1 MVRRRAAA
9 CAGALV
15 ALVLVIAAFGSAQ
28 DVGALHRT
36 LSDSRDFRARVQ
48 TAFALGRVGNRS
60 SISPL
65 SRALR
70 DSHPAVRAAAAVAL
84 GRIGDASALPALQRA
99 QSDSAPTVR
108 AQAGVAILE
117 IQRRGSSRPS
127 AASTGPT
134 PGGIGPVF
142 RIEPAASPIEWRR
155 VQYLVVL
162 GDFASGQP
170 GGASPELAREF
181 RGEVERQL
189 GIIRGVAV
197 TSQATGD
204 IERQVRRHR
213 VRSYRVDGSL
223 RRVDR
228 SAAAR
233 ELRVRCEVSLL
244 LATEPDRN
252 LRGVMNGAATSSEP
266 MRAPRHTQLARLERI
281 ALQGAVRGALARA
294 PTVLAASDR

>member
-1 MVRRRAAA
+1 M
-9 CAGALV
+9 
-15 ALVLVIAAFGSAQ
+15 
-28 DVGALHRT
+28 
-36 LSDSRDFRARVQ
+36 Q
-48 TAFALGRVGNRS
+48 TAFALGRIGSHASTV
-60 SISPL
+60 PL
-65 SRALR
+65 TRALR
-70 DSHPAVRAAAAVAL
+70 DAHPAVRAAAAVAL
-84 GRIGDASALPALQRA
+84 GRIGDPAAVPALQRA
-99 QSDSAPTVR
+99 QRDSAPTVR
-108 AQAGVAILE
+108 SQAQVALQEIERRATSRASASAG
-117 IQRRGSSRPS
+117 P
-127 AASTGPT
+127 TGP
-134 PGGIGPVF
+134 GGLGPIV
-142 RIEPAASPIEWRR
+142 RIEPAASSIEWRR

-162 GDFASGQP
+162 GDFAPGQ
-170 GGASPELAREF
+170 GGTGTPELAREL

-197 TSQATGD
+197 APHATSD

-228 SAAAR
+228 SSAAR
-233 ELRVRCEVSLL
+233 ELRVRCEVSLM

-266 MRAPRHTQLARLERI
+266 MRTPRQTQLARLERI